1 MLYVGKYGSSARRG
15 ILFAAA
21 IVLSG
26 AFALMVACT
35 SDSETETAIVETGEP
50 EVKAVATDTQSES
63 DAAAKITTQR
73 PLRFT
78 RTPTF
83 TVTSTFTATATHTPV
98 PTDTPSPEP
107 TSTYT
112 PTPTPTAEPTPTN
125 TSTPVPTPTETPVP
139 PTSTPSPTATPT
151 STATPTDTATPVPTD
166 TPEADLIATLDLID
180 ELIKLSTALVELSAM
195 SIEEWDR
202 NEVDALISSNASLME
217 RVAELE
223 AASEGKR
230 SPELDQLVELARLN
244 EENIQPLRALV
255 EASPEPTAT
264 HTPEPT
270 ATSTPEPSPTPTD
283 TPTPTPEPT
292 DTPTPTPTPTITPTP
307 TPEPITDLTL
317 RWTFQTG
324 ASGSVATTASN
335 ADLTVRDGVVY
346 AGSKDN
352 KIYAIYASSGQ
363 EKWSYNTGSDVTSG
377 GVLSE
382 DGAILYFGTDHTGF
396 FALDTDDGS
405 RRWCYRCDEDD
416 RSDSFETKPTIYED
430 MVIAPANGRVYAFN
444 ADRTSEDEGRLLW
457 ANPRIGQDPED
468 WRFIEAGTAHR
479 DAFYI
484 GNGQADS
491 DGTLHGF
498 HTDTG
503 GRNGNARLRGTQ
515 MPYCQEDEDCRGGGD
530 DLEPLR
536 TAVVRNGPDIY
547 FGNDAGELIQY
558 TSNTVSWVFT
568 TASKRNV
575 RGDIAATEE
584 IVVFSDRSGAIY
596 AVNPDREEATK
607 RTSGTG
613 KKPERLWVESTE
625 ERRWI
630 AGGPVISGDYV
641 YVIDSHG
648 LLYMIDLERGDTRY
662 TLDLWPGDD
671 PCVSC
676 RSTPAIE
683 DDMLFVGTQDG
694 TIVGVQLPI
703 YAD

>member
-1 MLYVGKYGSSARRG
+1 MLYVGKYSSSARRG
-15 ILFAAA
+15 IFFAVA

-35 SDSETETAIVETGEP
+35 SDSETETPIVETGEP
-50 EVKAVATDTQSES
+50 EVKAVATGTQSAS
-63 DAAAKITTQR
+63 GAAEKTTTQN
-73 PLRFT
+73 PPRFT

-98 PTDTPSPEP
+98 PTSTPSPEP
-107 TSTYT
+107 TPTYT
-112 PTPTPTAEPTPTN
+112 PTSTPTYTPVPTPTYTP
-125 TSTPVPTPTETPVP
+125 TPVPTPTETPVP
-139 PTSTPSPTATPT
+139 PTPTPT
-151 STATPTDTATPVPTD
+151 PVPTDTATPTPTA
-166 TPEADLIATLDLID
+166 TPEVDISVTLDLID
-180 ELIKLSTALVELSAM
+180 ELIKLSTNLVELSAM
-195 SIEEWDR
+195 PIEEWNWD
-202 NEVDALISSNASLME
+202 EADALVSRNALLIE

-223 AASEGKR
+223 AASGGKR

-244 EENIQPLRALV
+244 EENINRLRALM

-264 HTPEPT
+264 PTPEPT
-270 ATSTPEPSPTPTD
+270 ATSTPEPSPTPTPTD
-283 TPTPTPEPT
+283 TPTPTPTPEPT
-292 DTPTPTPTPTITPTP
+292 DTPSPTPTPTITPTP
-307 TPEPITDLTL
+307 TPEPIADLTL

-352 KIYAIYASSGQ
+352 KVYAIYASSGQ

-416 RSDSFETKPTIYED
+416 RSDSFETKPTIYQD

-444 ADRTSEDEGRLLW
+444 ADSTSEEEGRLLW
-457 ANPRIGQDPED
+457 ANPRIGQDPKD

-498 HTDTG
+498 RTDTG
-503 GRNGNARLRGTQ
+503 ALYGNARLRGTQ
-515 MPYCQEDEDCRGGGD
+515 MPYCQEEEDCRSGRD

-558 TSNTVSWVFT
+558 TSNLISWVFT

-683 DDMLFVGTQDG
+683 DDMLFVGTQEG

-703 YAD
+703 YSD